1 LSFCCAKD
9 TDGRPTLTA
18 SNNIHKGRKIE
29 EKRMVQGFQAKGE
42 YFHAPYRRVKSGFI
56 RINP

>member
-1 LSFCCAKD
+1 
-9 TDGRPTLTA
+9 
-18 SNNIHKGRKIE
+18 
-29 EKRMVQGFQAKGE
+29 MVQGFQAKGE

>member
-1 LSFCCAKD
+1 LSFCWAKD
-9 TDGRPTLTA
+9 TDGKPAHTA
-18 SNNIHKGRKIE
+18 SNNIHTGRKIE
-29 EKRMVQGFQAKGE
+29 KKRMVQGFQGKGE

>member
-1 LSFCCAKD
+1 
-9 TDGRPTLTA
+9 
-18 SNNIHKGRKIE
+18 
-29 EKRMVQGFQAKGE
+29 MVQGFQGKGE